1 MTTITEKYSRPSG
14 VTIQMENLNSER
26 APMPGHPGA
35 RGWRP
40 TRSVFNQMKLTFVI
54 PLLLQFLLAG
64 TLSAASPQ
72 VSLIRTSENAIQ
84 PQAEIDQ
91 QGGVHLIYFKGNPG
105 GGDIF
110 YVQRSAGQAGFS
122 PPLPVNHQPGS
133 AMALGTIRGAQLAVG
148 RNGRVHVVWDG
159 LGKGAAQVSIGGKAS
174 APLLYARLND
184 AGTAFEPERNL
195 ITYAAGLD
203 GGSSVAA
210 DPAGNVYV
218 TWHAPPAG
226 NTNGEAGRA
235 VFVAL
240 SRDEGRTFPRETP
253 ALTLPIGACACCG
266 MRAFADHSGAAYIL
280 FRAATG
286 GVNRDETLLV
296 SRQPGAAFEI
306 ATAHK
311 WQASVCPMSSAT
323 LTAADGG
330 ALAAWETAEQV
341 YYAKVNPRTLQV
353 SAPSSPAGRTGRK
366 HPVAVANGR
375 GETLLVWTEGTGWA
389 RGGAVAWQV
398 FGAGGEPTSAAG
410 RADGVPAWSLATAFA
425 QPNGDFVIVY

>member
-1 MTTITEKYSRPSG
+1 MGARN
-14 VTIQMENLNSER
+14 QMENPNLER
-26 APMPGHPGA
+26 APKPGHPGA

-40 TRSVFNQMKLTFVI
+40 ARFIFNHMKLTFVI
-54 PLLLQFLLAG
+54 PALLLFLTAG
-64 TLSAASPQ
+64 TLSAASTR
-72 VSLIRTSENAIQ
+72 VNLIRTPDNAIQ
-84 PQAEIDQ
+84 PQAEIDN
-91 QGGVHLIYFKGNPG
+91 QGVVHLIYFKGDPG

-110 YVQRSAGQAGFS
+110 YVRRAPDQVGFS
-122 PPLPVNHQPGS
+122 QPLPVNHQPGS

-159 LGKGAAQVSIGGKAS
+159 MGKGAAKVSIGGKPI

-184 AGTAFEPERNL
+184 EGTAFEPERNL

-210 DPAGNVYV
+210 DQAGNVYV
-218 TWHAPPAG
+218 TWHAPLPG

-240 SRDEGRTFPRETP
+240 SRDQGRTFPQETP
-253 ALTLPIGACACCG
+253 ALSQPMGACACCG
-266 MRAFADHSGAAYIL
+266 MRAFADRSGTAYIL

-296 SRQPGAAFEI
+296 SRQPGARFEI
-306 ATAHK
+306 ANAHK
-311 WQASVCPMSSAT
+311 WKASVCPMSSAT
-323 LTAADGG
+323 LTAAEGG
-330 ALAAWETAEQV
+330 ALAAWETAEQI

-353 SAPSSPAGRTGRK
+353 STPTSPAGGTARK
-366 HPVAVANGR
+366 HPVAVANDK

-398 FGAGGEPTSAAG
+398 YGAGGEPTSPAG